1 MRTTAGEVQEAKAKG
16 KEDECKGERRRGK
29 MQVENNNFKAETDS
43 EVSSEESGTSGDKRR
58 KTRNDVREHQQ
69 DIEAPSPSGA
79 EAEVGK
85 SARRRAA
92 WLCMAHHHSPV
103 KG

>member
-1 MRTTAGEVQEAKAKG
+1 
-16 KEDECKGERRRGK
+16 
-29 MQVENNNFKAETDS
+29 MQKENNNFKADMEP
-43 EVSSEESGTSGDKRR
+43 EVSSRESGTSGDRR
-58 KTRNDVREHQQ
+58 RNTRNDVREHQQ
-69 DIEAPSPSGA
+69 EIEAPSPSGA